1 MKRFVTTYALLSP
14 YIFVVLYLIIGF
26 ATPGYSHLKHTISR
40 LSIGR
45 YGFWESLNI
54 LQFSFGIMTMIFLTR
69 EHIKNSKTVRQISYM
84 LGAIALTLILIAIF
98 PTDPIDAFPQSML
111 SISWSAITH
120 FAILGLFVLCTPVI
134 VIKLYDALNQDSHYK
149 DLAPVTGV
157 CGYLTFI
164 LSITWFLF
172 FYFGILN
179 SYRGLFQKFIAMIVL
194 FWITKITKRIASVT
208 LNK

>member
-14 YIFVVLYLIIGF
+14 YLFIVFYLIIGF

-40 LSIGR
+40 LSIGM

-54 LQFSFGIMTMIFLTR
+54 LQFSFGIMILIYLTR

-84 LGAIALTLILIAIF
+84 LGAIALTLTLIAIF
-98 PTDPIDAFPQSML
+98 PTDPIDAFPQSLL
-111 SISWSAITH
+111 SISLSAITH
-120 FAILGLFVLCTPVI
+120 FTILGLFVLCTPVI
-134 VIKLYDALNQDSHYK
+134 VVKLYDALHKDSHYR
-149 DLAPVTGV
+149 DLAPITGV
-157 CGYLTFI
+157 CGYVTFI
-164 LSITWFLF
+164 LSITWFIF

-179 SYRGLFQKFIAMIVL
+179 PYRGLFQKIIVSVVI